1 MPWSSIRPH
10 PLPGAARSCV
20 RLQPV
25 RSVSCCLQ
33 ARVAENFVKNKAKQS
48 QREDVGTWLGAS
60 SAVVLSPSAC
70 VPSGVT
76 PRSATTIGSAVA
88 GTRRTLVASRW
99 ERLVQHARTHNNAL
113 TAMRGLHL
121 WREHAHK
128 ETYWRRAGGHTL
140 PTSCTVSTNTR
151 CERTAVSRR
160 WR

>member
-10 PLPGAARSCV
+10 PLLGAARSCV

-33 ARVAENFVKNKAKQS
+33 VWLENFVKNKAKQS
-48 QREDVGTWLGAS
+48 RREDVGTWLGAS

-99 ERLVQHARTHNNAL
+99 ERSVQHARTH
-113 TAMRGLHL
+113 
-121 WREHAHK
+121 AHQRTDGYAWSPPV
-128 ETYWRRAGGHTL
+128 EGACAQGDLLEASWWTHTPHFL
-140 PTSCTVSTNTR
+140 YGEYQHSM
-151 CERTAVSRR
+151 
-160 WR
+160 